1 MATENWARIDA
12 LVTPKIL
19 TWARERAE
27 LDIEEAARKLGVAV
41 ARLTAWENGDS
52 HPNFKQAEKLGNKLN
67 IPFGYLYLKD
77 IPAEDLPLADF
88 RTVAGAP
95 SRKPSP
101 AFLDVLDDALRKQEW
116 YHGHLAIEE
125 YDLIEFVGKFS
136 PDADIDAVAEDIRET
151 LGINDDLR
159 NRVSGWEPFLTEL
172 VRTAETK
179 GILVLRSGIVGSNT
193 YRSLSVSEFRG
204 FTLSDSLAPLIFLNA
219 KDARTAQI
227 FTLVHE
233 MAHLWTGQ
241 TGVSNSDYWTSS
253 NAQRHEFERKADAI
267 AAEALVPKA
276 EFLMNWNY
284 SVSLDR
290 NISSMTR
297 KFKVSAFVILRSA
310 LDLQRVDSD
319 TYQTKLRELWQ
330 THSTVRS
337 SGGNPYANISARNSS
352 TFTVAVVAAAAEGQ
366 VSYREAASLLNIA
379 KLSTFYNLEA
389 RLLPGD

>member
-1 MATENWARIDA
+1 
-12 LVTPKIL
+12 
-19 TWARERAE
+19 
-27 LDIEEAARKLGVAV
+27 
-41 ARLTAWENGDS
+41 
-52 HPNFKQAEKLGNKLN
+52 
-67 IPFGYLYLKD
+67 
-77 IPAEDLPLADF
+77 
-88 RTVAGAP
+88 
-95 SRKPSP
+95 
-101 AFLDVLDDALRKQEW
+101 
-116 YHGHLAIEE
+116 
-125 YDLIEFVGKFS
+125 
-136 PDADIDAVAEDIRET
+136 
-151 LGINDDLR
+151 
-159 NRVSGWEPFLTEL
+159 
-172 VRTAETK
+172 
-179 GILVLRSGIVGSNT
+179 
-193 YRSLSVSEFRG
+193 
-204 FTLSDSLAPLIFLNA
+204 
-219 KDARTAQI
+219 
-227 FTLVHE
+227 

>member
-101 AFLDVLDDALRKQEW
+101 AFLDVFDDALRKQEW
-116 YHGHLAIEE
+116 YHEHLAIEE
-125 YDLIEFVGKFS
+125 YDPIEFVGKFS

-172 VRTAETK
+172 
-179 GILVLRSGIVGSNT
+179 N
-193 YRSLSVSEFRG
+193 
-204 FTLSDSLAPLIFLNA
+204 
-219 KDARTAQI
+219 
-227 FTLVHE
+227 
-233 MAHLWTGQ
+233 
-241 TGVSNSDYWTSS
+241 
-253 NAQRHEFERKADAI
+253 
-267 AAEALVPKA
+267 
-276 EFLMNWNY
+276 
-284 SVSLDR
+284 
-290 NISSMTR
+290 
-297 KFKVSAFVILRSA
+297 
-310 LDLQRVDSD
+310 
-319 TYQTKLRELWQ
+319 
-330 THSTVRS
+330 
-337 SGGNPYANISARNSS
+337 
-352 TFTVAVVAAAAEGQ
+352 
-366 VSYREAASLLNIA
+366 
-379 KLSTFYNLEA
+379 
-389 RLLPGD
+389 